1 MLCEGIVYL
10 RKNIPAVNIRK
21 IKLGH
26 PGFVRGWQL
35 YGCTALYEKSGFN
48 NLRVYLWLK
57 S

>member
-48 NLRVYLWLK
+48 NLRV
-57 S
+57 